1 MRVLVTGGGGFLG
14 KAIVQKMQMQGHTL
28 TVVARG
34 NYPWMSTAGI
44 RLCRGDL
51 AEKTSV
57 QEAFQGQDLV
67 IHSAAKAGVWGPH
80 QDYVRSNVE
89 ATHNVLALCREHHI
103 PRLLYTSSPSVVF
116 DEQDHENALN
126 DLPYP
131 KTFLTSYSQ
140 TKATAEQAVL
150 AANTSDFAT
159 VALRPHL
166 IWGPEDPHLLPRLF
180 ARARQGRLR
189 RVGDGQNKVSL
200 SYIDNAAAAH
210 LCAAAR
216 LEPGVPWAGQ
226 AYFVNDAA
234 PVVLWDWLNMMLNR
248 VGIPE
253 IKSGVSVGM
262 AMGIG
267 GFLESSFRFFGIQQE
282 PPLTRFV
289 AAQLARSHW
298 YSLAPAQAA
307 FGYVPVIDPEEAV
320 SRTVTWWRAHPEM
333 MT

>member
-14 KAIVQKMQMQGHTL
+14 AAIVRKLQAQGDTI

-34 NYPWMSTAGI
+34 DYPWMAAAGI

-51 AEKTSV
+51 ADKASV
-57 QEAFQGQDLV
+57 QEAFQGQALV

-80 QDYVRSNVE
+80 QDYVRSNLE
-89 ATHNVLALCREHHI
+89 ATQTVLDLCKEQGV

-116 DEQDHENALN
+116 DDQDHENALN

-131 KTFLTSYSQ
+131 KTFLTSYAQ
-140 TKATAEQAVL
+140 TKAAAEQAVL
-150 AANTSDFAT
+150 AANTPNFAT

-210 LCAAAR
+210 LQAAAV
-216 LEPGVPWAGQ
+216 LEPGVKWAGQ

-234 PVVLWDWLNMMLNR
+234 PVVLWDWLNAMLKQ

-253 IKSGVSVGM
+253 VKSGISVGM
-262 AMGIG
+262 AVGIG
-267 GFLESSFRFFGIQQE
+267 GCLEHSFRFFGIQQE

-307 FGYVPVIDPEEAV
+307 FGYTPVIDPTEAV
-320 SRTVTWWRAHPEM
+320 SRTVTWWRAQM
-333 MT
+333 A